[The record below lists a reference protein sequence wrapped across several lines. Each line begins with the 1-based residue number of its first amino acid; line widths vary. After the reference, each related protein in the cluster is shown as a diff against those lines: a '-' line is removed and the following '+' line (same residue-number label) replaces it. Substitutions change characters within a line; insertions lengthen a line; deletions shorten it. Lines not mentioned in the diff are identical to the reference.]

1 MKNEVPILTKAM
13 KKYLLSASKKGY
25 KENVQSAYNRRIV
38 EYARKG
44 IEDLVLLVEKLPEEL
59 QAKIFNEEMMLL
71 LMRIMSFR
79 LTTKIAIEEKDES
92 QGYRPIPLEQLL
104 QMIKNKAD
112 RVEIFVPNVC
122 GGETRIT
129 IYKDVDYVA

>member
-1 MKNEVPILTKAM
+1 MKNEMSILTKPM
-13 KKYLLSASKKGY
+13 KKYLLSDSKKGY

-44 IEDLVLLVEKLPEEL
+44 IEDLVLLAEKLPEEL
-59 QAKIFNEEMMLL
+59 QARIFNEEMMLL

-79 LTTKIAIEEKDES
+79 LTTKIGIEEKDES
-92 QGYRPIPLEQLL
+92 QGYRPVPLEQLL

-112 RVEIFVPNVC
+112 RVEIFVANVC